1 MNCEIIGVGTELLLG
16 DIVNTD
22 AQYLARELATMGI
35 GLHYQQVVGDNPQ
48 RMRECISN
56 ALARCDL
63 VILTGGLGPT
73 ADDLTKEICCEVMGE
88 ELVLDEAI
96 LENIKSYFASKGRV
110 MSENNTKQAYVPKNG
125 VVFRN
130 ANGTAPGCA
139 VEKDGKVAIMLPGPP
154 RELKPMFENEVKPYL
169 SVKTGGIIY
178 SRQVRTFGI
187 GESDM
192 AARVADLL
200 DGENPTVAPYAK
212 DGEALLRV
220 TAKADSSQQ
229 AERMCDEVIE
239 KIRERIGEYIYS
251 TDGSN
256 LEETV
261 VKLLKEKG
269 KKIALAESCTGGYI
283 AKRITD
289 VSGSSAVFE
298 YGIVSYSNEVKQK
311 LLGVKTE
318 TLKKYTEVSEECA
331 AEMAQ
336 GAKQLSGADF
346 ALSVTGISGPG
357 GGSAD
362 KPVGLAYIG
371 FASPDGVTVKELRTG
386 KKENAREYNRYV
398 AASTALHMLIEYF
411 KGREEK
417 ADGR

>member
-16 DIVNTD
+16 DILNTD
-22 AQYLARELATMGI
+22 AQYLARELAAMGI

-56 ALARCDL
+56 ALSRSEL

-88 ELVLDEAI
+88 ELVLDENI
-96 LENIKSYFASKGRV
+96 LETIRSYFASKGRV
-110 MSENNTKQAYVPKNG
+110 MNENNTKQACVPKNG
-125 VVFRN
+125 TVFRN

-139 VEKDGKVAIMLPGPP
+139 VEKDGRVAIMLPGPP

-169 SVKTGGIIY
+169 AAKTGGIIY

-220 TAKADSSQQ
+220 TARADTKQQ
-229 AERMCDEVIE
+229 AEKMCDTVTQ

-256 LEETV
+256 LEETAV
-261 VKLLKEKG
+261 RLLKENG
-269 KKIALAESCTGGYI
+269 QKIALAESCTGGYI

-289 VSGSSAVFE
+289 ISGSSAVFE
-298 YGIVSYSNEVKQK
+298 YGVVSYSNEVKQR
-311 LLGVKTE
+311 LLGVKDE
-318 TLKKYTEVSEECA
+318 TLQQYTEVSEQCA
-331 AEMAQ
+331 AEMAM
-336 GAKQLSGADF
+336 GVKQLSGADF
-346 ALSVTGISGPG
+346 GLSVTGIAGPG
-357 GGSAD
+357 GGTED

-371 FASPDGVTVKELRTG
+371 FAYPGGVKVKELRTG
-386 KKENAREYNRYV
+386 KKENSREYNRYV
-398 AASTALHMLIEYF
+398 TASTALHMLIEYF
-411 KGREEK
+411 KGRE
-417 ADGR
+417 G

>member
-16 DIVNTD
+16 DILNTD
-22 AQYLARELATMGI
+22 AQYLARELAAMGI
-35 GLHYQQVVGDNPQ
+35 GLRYQQVVGDNPE

-56 ALARCDL
+56 ALSRSEL

-88 ELVLDEAI
+88 ELVFDEAI
-96 LENIKSYFASKGRV
+96 LENIKSYFASKGRM
-110 MSENNTKQAYVPKNG
+110 MSENNAKQAYVPKNG

-169 SVKTGGIIY
+169 SKKTGGIIY

-192 AARVADLL
+192 ATRVADLM

-220 TAKADSSQQ
+220 TAKAETVQQ
-229 AERMCDEVIE
+229 AEKMCDEVVGR
-239 KIRERIGEYIYS
+239 IRERIGEYIYS

-261 VKLLKEKG
+261 VKLLKESG
-269 KKIALAESCTGGYI
+269 RKIALAESCTGGFI

-289 VSGSSAVFE
+289 VPGSSSVFE
-298 YGIVSYSNEVKQK
+298 YGIVSYSNDVKQK
-311 LLGVKTE
+311 LLGVSPE
-318 TLKKYTEVSEECA
+318 TFEKYTEVSEQCA
-331 AEMAQ
+331 MEMAE
-336 GAKQLSGADF
+336 GVKKLSGADF
-346 ALSVTGISGPG
+346 ALSVTGISGPD
-357 GGSAD
+357 GGSEG

-371 FASPDGVTVKELRTG
+371 FSSPDGVTVKELRTG

-411 KGREEK
+411 ERKEG
-417 ADGR
+417 